1 MRSSRVW
8 SFTISTMREVGHSSV
23 PVSLGGLLRG
33 RDLSGNANLLVRSEV
48 IELDRGPRTIKV
60 PLAAL
65 EGARMRDDV
74 LQLFLDSGDIVEVSG
89 SEELPALAQYI
100 EKRACV
106 VPELTLSLSA
116 FGSRRAFPGAEHDQ
130 FFGPFLEARKRAERS
145 LGPGG
150 VRSAFDAA
158 SLRSAMHKVLRALAS
173 TVQPRRA
180 PDRRALEAELF
191 EATTGMFSAIES
203 MGAMQRRVEE
213 SDGADRIARW
223 REWSTLVHDVFIRAD
238 AAWLAVH
245 ALLDSA
251 GPPRRGWRRWFGSGS

>member
-1 MRSSRVW
+1 
-8 SFTISTMREVGHSSV
+8 MREIAHTAI

-33 RDLSGNANLLVRSEV
+33 RDLAGRASLVLRSQV
-48 IELDRGPRTIKV
+48 IELDRGSHTIRL
-60 PLAAL
+60 PLGAL

-74 LQLFLDSGDIVEVSG
+74 LELFLDSGDVVEVRDA
-89 SEELPALAQYI
+89 EELSSLAHQI
-100 EKRACV
+100 ERRACT

-130 FFGPFLEARKRAERS
+130 FFGPFLDARKRAERAM
-145 LGPGG
+145 GAGG
-150 VRSAFDAA
+150 VRSAFDAP
-158 SLRSAMHKVLRALAS
+158 SLRGEMEKVLRALAAAH
-173 TVQPRRA
+173 QPRRA

-191 EATTGMFSAIES
+191 EATAGMFAAIDS

-223 REWSTLVHDVFIRAD
+223 REWSSLVHDVFIRAD
-238 AAWLAVH
+238 GAWLAVH

-251 GPPRRGWRRWFGSGS
+251 TPRRGGWRRWLGRS

>member
-1 MRSSRVW
+1 
-8 SFTISTMREVGHSSV
+8 MREIGHASI

-33 RDLSGNANLLVRSEV
+33 RDLSGSANLLLRSEV
-48 IELDRGPRTIKV
+48 LEIDRGARTIKL
-60 PLAAL
+60 PLGAL

-74 LQLFLDSGDIVEVSG
+74 LQLFLDSGDIVEATG
-89 SEELPALAQYI
+89 SAELSALAHQI
-100 EKRACV
+100 EKRACI

-130 FFGPFLEARKRAERS
+130 FFGPFLDARKRAERS

-158 SLRSAMHKVLRALAS
+158 SLRAAMEKVLRGLAS
-173 TVQPRRA
+173 KHQPRRA

-191 EATTGMFSAIES
+191 EATTGMFAAIDA
-203 MGAMQRRVEE
+203 MGAMQRRVED

-223 REWSTLVHDVFIRAD
+223 REWSVLVHDVFIRAD

-251 GPPRRGWRRWFGSGS
+251 GPPARGWRKWFGRGSA